1 MASKQFVV
9 IGLGNTGYFLARH
22 LTALGHDV
30 MVVDPSPEK
39 IQDISNQVA
48 QAVVADGTRK
58 KQLQSLPLAKVD
70 SVICCI
76 GEDLQAS
83 LLTVLNLREL
93 GVKHIIAKS
102 SSPAHTT
109 ILEKLGVADIFHPER
124 DMAISLAERLNRP
137 NMLDYLPFMEGFSIV
152 EIACPESFWGKTLK
166 DLSLTH
172 KYGIQVI
179 AIRDPLE
186 PTPRSVTSP
195 TTPSRKTTCSWS
207 SAPTKPWTSSRLN
220 YI

>member
-58 KQLQSLPLAKVD
+58 KQLQSLPLSKVD

-83 LLTVLNLREL
+83 LLTVLNLKEL

-102 SSPAHTT
+102 SSPAHTI

-152 EIACPESFWGKTLK
+152 EIACPDAFLGKTLK

-186 PTPRSVTSP
+186 RTPKIGNIADYVLKENDVLFLMGP
-195 TTPSRKTTCSWS
+195 NDALDDFKG
-207 SAPTKPWTSSRLN
+207 
-220 YI
+220 